1 MMNETVSIAK
11 ALSDKARLRAI
22 MALSGGELCV
32 CQIVGLL
39 GLAPS
44 TVSRHLGV
52 LHQAGLIS
60 SRKDGRWVYFRLAG
74 PDASPPAR
82 KALRWVREALAGDSS
97 VTKDLLSLK
106 RITGVSKEEL
116 CRTQA
121 KK

>member
-1 MMNETVSIAK
+1 MNETLHIAK
-11 ALSDKARLRAI
+11 ALSDRARLRAV
-22 MALSGGELCV
+22 MALCGGELCV

-44 TVSRHLGV
+44 TVSKHLS
-52 LHQAGLIS
+52 LLQQAGLIS

-74 PDASPPAR
+74 RDASPSVR
-82 KALRWVREALAGDSS
+82 KALRWVRESLAGNSS
-97 VTKDLLSLK
+97 VTRDLKSLEK
-106 RITGVSKEEL
+106 ITGVSREEL

>member
-1 MMNETVSIAK
+1 MNEMLQIAK
-11 ALSDKARLRAI
+11 ALSDRARLRAV

-44 TVSRHLGV
+44 TVSKHLSV
-52 LHQAGLIS
+52 LQQAGLVS
-60 SRKDGRWVYFRLAG
+60 SRKEGRWVYFRLAG
-74 PDASPPAR
+74 RDASPSAQN
-82 KALRWVREALAGDSS
+82 ALGWVRKALAGDGS
-97 VTKDLLSLK
+97 VTRDLLSLQ

>member
-1 MMNETVSIAK
+1 MNETVSIAR

-44 TVSRHLGV
+44 TVSKHLSV

-74 PDASPPAR
+74 RDASPSAR
-82 KALRWVREALAGDSS
+82 KALKWVIEALAGDSS
-97 VTKDLLSLK
+97 VTEDLLSLK
-106 RITGVSKEEL
+106 KITGVSKEEL